1 MKANEIM
8 MGDYARINKDVFPL
22 KKDTIVQV
30 LSIVNSHSVAFSNN
44 SCPMKIKNFGN
55 FVKDIWVQCV
65 FHEQKIHVGIFHEY
79 LDPIPLTV
87 EILKKYGFEMAL
99 SEVQKYILWEHK
111 YTVFAKNID
120 NEAWEI
126 DIFSKECKLPY
137 QSAIVYHVHQL
148 QQWLRFCGIEREIKM
163 SSLTSINTI

>member
-1 MKANEIM
+1 MNAKDLF
-8 MGDYARINKDVFPL
+8 MGYYVRLNKDDAPL
-22 KKDTIVQV
+22 KKNVV
-30 LSIVNSHSVAFSNN
+30 LKLLWVVNRKYIKPVAY
-44 SCPMKIKNFGN
+44 CEDIRG
-55 FVKDIWVQCV
+55 FVYYIWL
-65 FHEQKIHVGIFHEY
+65 EL
-79 LDPIPLTV
+79 LDPIPLTLD
-87 EILKKYGFEMAL
+87 ILKDFGFEMAS

-111 YTVFAKNID
+111 YTVFARNID

-148 QQWLRFCGIEREIKM
+148 QQWLRFCGIEREIEM

>member
-1 MKANEIM
+1 MNVKELM
-8 MGDYARINKDVFPL
+8 V
-22 KKDTIVQV
+22 
-30 LSIVNSHSVAFSNN
+30 
-44 SCPMKIKNFGN
+44 GN
-55 FVKDIWVQCV
+55 FVRLNKEIDDFKKEIVVVKTIFSFNEASIRDFLDIRYCC
-65 FHEQKIHVGIFHEY
+65 IDPEY

-87 EILKKYGFEMAL
+87 DILKKNGFEMAS
-99 SEVQKYILWEHK
+99 SEIQKYILWEHK
-111 YTVFAKNID
+111 YTVFAMNIY

-137 QSAIVYHVHQL
+137 QSAIVYHIHHL